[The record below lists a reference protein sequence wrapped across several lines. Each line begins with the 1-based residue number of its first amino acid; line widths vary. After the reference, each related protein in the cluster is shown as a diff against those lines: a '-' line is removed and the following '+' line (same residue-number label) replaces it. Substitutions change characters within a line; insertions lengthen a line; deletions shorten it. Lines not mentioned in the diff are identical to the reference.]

1 MLDLESLLEK
11 SHAGQW
17 SVADFDWETPFP
29 PGLPISERKRQL
41 LGRVL
46 LFTAGVERLGAYAF
60 QINARNSMHPT
71 VRELF
76 EVIAKDE
83 FRHAEAETLLARR
96 LGVEWKDLPWLMRR
110 AFKVLSHDL
119 RKLKGV
125 RGRLFH
131 EIVGT
136 QIVLFELGL
145 DSLWSP
151 TVREMIDDPFQNE
164 IIRMIDRDESRH
176 LAMDYWLLEQKGT
189 GTDRTSLNA
198 RRILANLPLR
208 LSSAALG
215 AGAFLTFFWSV
226 RNLEISPERFD
237 DYWTRVQA
245 IVDKSPHARRF
256 PPHRT
261 TVGLIDA
268 LVNFFDG
275 NKAAFKGFML
285 LVTGRNI

>member
-1 MLDLESLLEK
+1 MIDLESLLEK

-17 SVADFDWETPFP
+17 SVADFDWETPLP
-29 PGLPISERKRQL
+29 PGLPISERKRRL

-60 QINARNSMHPT
+60 QVNAKNSTHPT

-76 EVIAKDE
+76 EVIAQDE

-96 LGVEWKDLPWLMRR
+96 LGVEWKELPWLTRR
-110 AFKVLSHDL
+110 AFKVLSRDL
-119 RKLKGV
+119 RKLKGA
-125 RGRLFH
+125 RSRIFH

-136 QIVLFELGL
+136 QIILFELAL

-164 IIRMIDRDESRH
+164 IIRMINRDESRH
-176 LAMDYWLLEQKGT
+176 LAMDYWLLERKGLSN
-189 GTDRTSLNA
+189 DQMSLNVL
-198 RRILANLPLR
+198 RILANLPLR

-215 AGAFLTFFWSV
+215 AIAFLGFFWSI
-226 RNLEISPERFD
+226 RNLEIAPERFD
-237 DYWTRVQA
+237 DYWIRVQE

-261 TVGLIDA
+261 TVELIDA
-268 LVNFFDG
+268 LVNFFSG
-275 NKAAFKGFML
+275 NEAAFKGFML
-285 LVTGRNI
+285 LVTGRNL